1 MPDTTTTAPA
11 ATPFHFLSVEE
22 CAANLETDAIKGLGT
37 GEAARR
43 LERDGPNALDEVPPP
58 SFLRRVFQQFR
69 DVMVLLLL
77 AATAVSAVMW
87 WIEGASPLPYE
98 ALAILSIV
106 ILNAVLGL
114 VQQAKADSA
123 VAALRGMTAARA
135 TVVRDGTSIEIAAA
149 DLVVGDLLRLEEGDS
164 VPADARLAKLVGL
177 QAAEASLTGESL
189 PVSKQLEPM
198 PEGASLADRR
208 NMVHSGT
215 SVVRGR
221 GEAVV
226 TATGM
231 RTEMGRIAGLL
242 QDTPQ
247 DSTPL
252 QKELDRVGRILGLMV
267 LVIAA
272 IVIGTIVVVEHVK
285 TMSDLFDVLLLG
297 VALAVAAVPEGLPA
311 MVTAVLALGVQR
323 MAKRNAIVRHLSAVE
338 TLGSADVIASDK
350 TGTLTRNELTVRTA
364 ATASGRTAFEGTGY
378 GPDGAVL
385 GPDGQI
391 PSGWIELELRAAM
404 EAARLA
410 NNASVREIDG
420 RWTIQ
425 GDPTEAALVVA
436 AGKVDPDSA
445 GISARYARLAEV
457 PFSSERR
464 SMSTLHAVEGDPG
477 TFRVFVKGSPDM
489 LLPRCSA
496 ELVGE
501 EARFL
506 TDERRNELLE
516 LDSSL
521 AGEALRILA
530 VARRDIPSD
539 GFDPASADESIE
551 TDLVFLGLV
560 GMIDPPRPEA
570 KDAIARARVAGIR
583 PVLITGDHPST
594 AAVIAM
600 ELGISGDR
608 HVVSGADMEG
618 MSETDLARTA
628 GEVAVYARIS
638 PEQKLRLVRALQ
650 AKGSTVAMTGDGVN
664 DAPALKAAD
673 IGVAMGITGTDVSK
687 EAADIVLVDDDYAT
701 ILVAVEEGR
710 SIYANIRK
718 FLRYLL
724 SSNVGEVMTMFLG
737 VVFAQR
743 IGLVDPDSAVVV
755 PLLATQI
762 LWVNLV
768 TDGAPALALGVETAE
783 EGNMH
788 RRPRPKDERIVTQR
802 MAWGIASVGLVI
814 ALGTLGVLDAS
825 LPGGLIEGS
834 GSLHHAQTMA
844 FTTLVMFQ
852 LFNAFNSRSDE
863 RSAFSGLFHNGWLW
877 AALGVSLAAQVAVV
891 YVPFLQSAF
900 STTDLDLNDWL
911 LCTAVASSV
920 LWIRELTKFVT
931 RLAAGG
937 AKGPSL

>member
-1 MPDTTTTAPA
+1 MPDKTNANPATTQ
-11 ATPFHFLSVEE
+11 FHSLTVPE
-22 CAANLETDAIKGLGT
+22 CAVKLETDPAAGLRSE
-37 GEAARR
+37 EAAKR
-43 LERDGPNALDEVPPP
+43 LLRDGPNALDEVPAPA
-58 SFLRRVFQQFR
+58 LWKRILQQFR

-77 AATAVSAVMW
+77 AATAVSALMW
-87 WIEGASPLPYE
+87 WIERTSALPYE
-98 ALAILSIV
+98 AIAIFSIV
-106 ILNAVLGL
+106 LLNAILGL

-135 TVVRDGTSIEIAAA
+135 MVVRDGSALEIPAA
-149 DLVVGDLLRLEEGDS
+149 DLVAGDLLRLEEGDS
-164 VPADARLAKLVGL
+164 IPADARLAKIVGL
-177 QAAEASLTGESL
+177 QAAEASLTGESV
-189 PVSKQLEPM
+189 PVAKQLEAM
-198 PEGASLADRR
+198 PEASPLADRR

-215 SVVRGR
+215 SIVRGR

-231 RTEMGRIAGLL
+231 RTEMGRIAVLL
-242 QDTPQ
+242 QATPQ
-247 DSTPL
+247 ESTPL
-252 QKELDRVGRILGLMV
+252 QKELDRVGRLLGLLV
-267 LVIAA
+267 LIIAA
-272 IVIGTIVVVEHVK
+272 FVVGTIVVVEHVR

-323 MAKRNAIVRHLSAVE
+323 MARRNAIVRHLSAVE

-378 GPDGAVL
+378 EPKGAVL
-385 GPDGQI
+385 GPDRQI
-391 PSGWIELELRAAM
+391 PSGHLLVELHAAM
-404 EAARLA
+404 EAARMA
-410 NNASVREIDG
+410 NNASIREIEG

-425 GDPTEAALVVA
+425 GDPTEAALLVA
-436 AGKVDPDSA
+436 AGKVDPDAA
-445 GISARYARLAEV
+445 GVARYTRIAEV

-464 SMSTLHAVEGDPG
+464 SMSSIHSMEGEPG
-477 TFRVFVKGSPDM
+477 RLRIFAKGSPDT

-496 ELVGE
+496 ELVG
-501 EARFL
+501 
-506 TDERRNELLE
+506 DEIRPMGDDRRAELLA

-530 VARRDIPSD
+530 VAKRDVSSD
-539 GFDPASADESIE
+539 GFDPASADESLE

-570 KDAIARARVAGIR
+570 GEAIARARVAGIR

-600 ELGISGDR
+600 ELGISSDR

-618 MSETDLARTA
+618 MSDADLARTA
-628 GEVAVYARIS
+628 ADVAVYARIS

-650 AKGSTVAMTGDGVN
+650 ANGNTVAMTGDGVN

-687 EAADIVLVDDDYAT
+687 EAADVVLVDDDYAT

-724 SSNVGEVMTMFLG
+724 SSNVGEVLTMFLG
-737 VVFAQR
+737 VVLAKH
-743 IGLVDPDSAVVV
+743 IGLQDPGAVVVV

-768 TDGAPALALGVETAE
+768 TDGAPALALGVEPAD
-783 EGNMH
+783 EGNMG
-788 RRPRPKDERIVTQR
+788 RPPRPHAERIVPAR

-834 GSLHHAQTMA
+834 GTLRHAQTMA

-852 LFNAFNSRSDE
+852 LFNAFNARSDE
-863 RSAFSGLFHNGWLW
+863 RSAFFGLFRNVWLW
-877 AALGVSLAAQVAVV
+877 GAIGLSLVSQIAVV

-900 STTDLDLNDWL
+900 STTDLDLQDWG
-911 LCTAVASSV
+911 LCVAVSSSV
-920 LWIRELTKFVT
+920 LWTRELTKVVT
-931 RLAAGG
+931 KLLASPPP
-937 AKGPSL
+937 GPAL